1 MTAFIKENDLKQTAL
16 WNYRAVCGF
25 QLLGGIQAK
34 GYVKD
39 FAVCADAV
47 SLIFCKALYKVDFH
61 TLTLIDKSRCCFG
74 HCDFLSC
81 VHKLYGVDFLIQHH
95 AIRGCGFLDL
105 VFAKVQLFRF
115 CRAVRTCG
123 NGVNDLALGSPERT
137 VQSINILGSTNL
149 IDSPLQTAEVEN
161 RLIQALVACHGGE
174 HLARLLH
181 GNCAFLC
188 HVGAYHFNERNA
200 AFLLGVLLHHIKI
213 NRLGV

>member
-1 MTAFIKENDLKQTAL
+1 MTAFIKENDLKQTVSG
-16 WNYRAVCGF
+16 NHCSVCGF
-25 QLLGGIQAK
+25 QFLGGIQAK
-34 GYVKD
+34 GHIKD
-39 FAVCADAV
+39 FAVLSDAV
-47 SLIFCKALYKVDFH
+47 GFVGFKALYKVDFH
-61 TLTLIDKSRCCFG
+61 TLTLIDKSRCRFG

-105 VFAKVQLFRF
+105 VFAKIQLFGF
-115 CRAVRTCG
+115 CHAVCTCG
-123 NGVNDLALGSPERT
+123 YGINDLALGSPERT
-137 VQSINILGSTNL
+137 VQSINVLGSTNL
-149 IDSPLQTAEVEN
+149 IDSPLQTADREN

-188 HVGAYHFNERNA
+188 HIGAYHFNERDA